1 MPVSPLSS
9 PFSPAPLTHESAHD
23 RALVLGGGGSTG
35 NAWMLGVLAGL
46 LREGVDAAT
55 AELLIGTSAGA
66 TTAAQISFRSPVE
79 LHEAALASR
88 PTGAAG
94 PIGTAGPAAASGR
107 RAGGTPGAAASAA
120 SASAS
125 VAVAE
130 QLDRTSRII
139 AASAD
144 PADMRR
150 RMGAAALQLDGA
162 SDPARS
168 ARWRAV
174 VASRLPDQRWP
185 ARDLRVVAVDAAD
198 GSPVVFDRDSGIEL
212 ADAVAASCASG
223 APHRACGRSFIDGGY
238 RRNENADLAVGSER
252 VLVLS
257 PFGGRTRHP
266 IEWRMQLAAQADD
279 LRAAGSTVEVVGPD
293 EEAARL
299 IGANAMDPSL
309 RPGAARAGFA
319 QGVGLADRLGAFWG

>member
-9 PFSPAPLTHESAHD
+9 PFSPAPFTHESARD

-46 LREGVDAAT
+46 LREGVDAAA

-66 TTAAQISFRSPVE
+66 TTAAQISFRSPIE

-94 PIGTAGPAAASGR
+94 PAGAGGG
-107 RAGGTPGAAASAA
+107 RAGGAPVAAASAA
-120 SASAS
+120 SASVA

-198 GSPVVFDRDSGIEL
+198 GSPVVFDRDNGIEL

>member
-1 MPVSPLSS
+1 V
-9 PFSPAPLTHESAHD
+9 
-23 RALVLGGGGSTG
+23 
-35 NAWMLGVLAGL
+35 
-46 LREGVDAAT
+46 
-55 AELLIGTSAGA
+55 
-66 TTAAQISFRSPVE
+66 
-79 LHEAALASR
+79 
-88 PTGAAG
+88 
-94 PIGTAGPAAASGR
+94 
-107 RAGGTPGAAASAA
+107 AAASAA
-120 SASAS
+120 SASVA

-198 GSPVVFDRDSGIEL
+198 GSPVVFDRDNGIEL